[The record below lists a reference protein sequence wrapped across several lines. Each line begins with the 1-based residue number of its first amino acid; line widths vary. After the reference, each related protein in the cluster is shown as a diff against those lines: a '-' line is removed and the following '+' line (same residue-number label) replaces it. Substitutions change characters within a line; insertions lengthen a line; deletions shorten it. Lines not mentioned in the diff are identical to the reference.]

1 MNIRVVKTLLPA
13 IFSYTGCLRNSEA
26 DNYFKGWFN
35 MKISIIYRLSLELQ
49 RLIIGPNVAYN
60 PDCNL
65 NSYDSLSSFLI
76 ETRSNVLLT
85 RTIPAAEVLR
95 RWRSN
100 MPQEQSLTV
109 ICIDEG
115 GVAGASPPC
124 IAGVSFHLID
134 SSETA
139 HPEVEAMLIAESL
152 EHGRDER
159 ALNRDAPKS
168 VWGGDQS
175 VTLVGG
181 GIINMITAYYLV
193 NAGYKVTVL
202 EGAADPT
209 VSANWRLQGCT
220 FGGNDARVF
229 SLNEGRQ
236 HLFKGYQYTNA
247 TNTQFKLRIRDGG
260 WLIHSPNEH
269 DANTRDWVDV
279 SQRLPLWLAGRF
291 DRDIISFNQES
302 APLWRKMMADSPEL
316 FQEIGF
322 KDGLL
327 RLYATSE
334 HYNRALVIEREIDSI
349 IREVDLDTLGVE
361 FPSLRDGLEAGN
373 IAGALDVVGFS
384 LNVHK
389 FSRKLIKYIVSRGS
403 RFEWGAKVTKVLRDR
418 KGQISGL
425 EVSNKEIISSSH
437 YVISPGAYG
446 NRILSGFR
454 SENKIAGVAGL
465 WLTMPDN
472 AETRLDRPLK
482 ICRKGFAANGAAEGA
497 NIIGGTDTHGKPII
511 HVSSGHGFISLDP
524 VRVNEEQLREL
535 LPVVHETAQQYFPKQ
550 YSIAQELEGFAT
562 QIRYCV
568 RPWTSTGLGLFEV
581 APSVNGGTAI
591 ITGGHNTGGFALSP
605 SVGQAVLATLS
616 GHQHRMHTLYDPD
629 RLSNFC
635 GATES
640 RPTFVEI
647 DA

>member
-1 MNIRVVKTLLPA
+1 
-13 IFSYTGCLRNSEA
+13 
-26 DNYFKGWFN
+26 
-35 MKISIIYRLSLELQ
+35 MKISIIYRLSMELQ
-49 RLIIGPNVAYN
+49 RLIIGPNVVYH

-65 NSYDSLSSFLI
+65 SDCDSLSSFLI
-76 ETRSNVLLT
+76 ETRSNVLLA

-100 MPQEQSLTV
+100 MPQEQSLAV

-115 GVAGASPPC
+115 RVVGATPPC
-124 IAGVSFHLID
+124 IAGVSFHLVD

-152 EHGRDER
+152 AHERDER
-159 ALNRDAPKS
+159 ALNRDTPKS
-168 VWGGDQS
+168 VGGDQS

-181 GIINMITAYYLV
+181 GIVNMMTAYYLV

-202 EGAADPT
+202 EGASDPT
-209 VSANWRLQGCT
+209 ASANWRLQGCT

-236 HLFKGYQYTNA
+236 HLFKGYQHTSA
-247 TNTQFKLRIRDGG
+247 TNTQFKLRVRDGG
-260 WLIHSPNEH
+260 WLIRSPNEH
-269 DANTRDWVDV
+269 DANTREWVDV

-316 FQEIGF
+316 FHGIGF

-334 HYNRALVIEREIDSI
+334 QYNRALDIERKIDSI

-389 FSRKLIKYIVSRGS
+389 FSQKLINYIASRGS
-403 RFEWGAKVTKVLRDR
+403 RFEWGVKVTKVFRDR

-425 EVSNKEIISSSH
+425 QVNNNEIIRSSH

-472 AETRLDRPLK
+472 TEMTLDRPLK

-511 HVSSGHGFISLDP
+511 HVSSGHGFINVDPAKLDD
-524 VRVNEEQLREL
+524 EQLHEL

-550 YSIAQELEGFAT
+550 YSRAQELEGFAT

-581 APSVNGGTAI
+581 TPSVNGGQAI
-591 ITGGHNTGGFALSP
+591 VTGGHNTGGFALSP

-616 GHQHRMHTLYDPD
+616 GRPHRMHTLYDPD
-629 RLSNFC
+629 RFSNFN

-640 RPTFVEI
+640 RPNLAETDV
-647 DA
+647 

>member
-1 MNIRVVKTLLPA
+1 
-13 IFSYTGCLRNSEA
+13 
-26 DNYFKGWFN
+26 
-35 MKISIIYRLSLELQ
+35 MKISIIYRLSIELQ
-49 RLIIGPNVAYN
+49 RLIIGPNVVYN
-60 PDCNL
+60 PDCNPDC
-65 NSYDSLSSFLI
+65 YDSLSSFLI
-76 ETRSNVLLT
+76 ETRSNVLLA
-85 RTIPAAEVLR
+85 RTIPAAEVLC

-109 ICIDEG
+109 IRIDEG
-115 GVAGASPPC
+115 GVVGATPPC
-124 IAGVSFHLID
+124 IAGVSFHLVD

-152 EHGRDER
+152 EHERDVH
-159 ALNRDAPKS
+159 ALNRDTPKS
-168 VWGGDQS
+168 VGGDQS

-181 GIINMITAYYLV
+181 GIVNMITAYYLI

-202 EGAADPT
+202 EGASDPT

-236 HLFKGYQYTNA
+236 HLFKGYQHTSA
-247 TNTQFKLRIRDGG
+247 TNTQFKLRVRDDG
-260 WLIHSPNEH
+260 WLIRPPNEH
-269 DANTRDWVDV
+269 DATTRDWFDV

-302 APLWRKMMADSPEL
+302 APHWRKIMADSPEL
-316 FQEIGF
+316 FQGIGF

-334 HYNRALVIEREIDSI
+334 RYNQALVTEREIGSI

-389 FSRKLIKYIVSRGS
+389 FSRKLIKYIASRGS
-403 RFEWGAKVTKVLRDR
+403 RFEWGVKVTKVVRDR

-425 EVSNKEIISSSH
+425 QVNNNEIITSSH

-454 SENKIAGVAGL
+454 SENKIAGVAGM

-472 AETRLDRPLK
+472 TEMKLDRPLK

-497 NIIGGTDTHGKPII
+497 NIIGGTDAHGNPII
-511 HVSSGHGFISLDP
+511 HVSSGHGFINVDSAKLDD
-524 VRVNEEQLREL
+524 EQLHEL
-535 LPVVHETAQQYFPKQ
+535 FPVVHETAQQYFPKQ
-550 YSIAQELEGFAT
+550 YSRARELEGFAT

-568 RPWTSTGLGLFEV
+568 RPWTSTGLGLFEM
-581 APSVNGGTAI
+581 APSVDGGKAI

-605 SVGQAVLATLS
+605 SVGQAVLAALS
-616 GHQHRMHTLYDPD
+616 GHHHRMHTLYDPD
-629 RLSNFC
+629 RFSNFN
-635 GATES
+635 GAIES
-640 RPTFVEI
+640 RPTFAETDV
-647 DA
+647 

>member
-1 MNIRVVKTLLPA
+1 
-13 IFSYTGCLRNSEA
+13 
-26 DNYFKGWFN
+26 

-65 NSYDSLSSFLI
+65 DSYDSLSNFLI

-95 RWRSN
+95 QWRSN
-100 MPQEQSLTV
+100 MPEEQSLTV

-115 GVAGASPPC
+115 SVAASPPPC
-124 IAGVSFHLID
+124 IAGISFHLVD
-134 SSETA
+134 SNETA
-139 HPEVEAMLIAESL
+139 QPEVEAMLIAESL
-152 EHGRDER
+152 GHEWDER
-159 ALNRDAPKS
+159 ALPRDVPKS
-168 VWGGDQS
+168 VGGDQS

-181 GIINMITAYYLV
+181 GIVNMITAYYLV
-193 NAGYKVTVL
+193 NAGYGVTVL
-202 EGAADPT
+202 EGASDPT
-209 VSANWRLQGCT
+209 ASYNWRLQGCT

-236 HLFKGYQYTNA
+236 HLFKGYQHTSA
-247 TNTQFKLRIRDGG
+247 TNTQFKLRVRDGG
-260 WLIHSPNEH
+260 WLIRSPNEH

-316 FQEIGF
+316 FHGIGF

-334 HYNRALVIEREIDSI
+334 QYNRALVTEREIDSI

-361 FPSLRDGLEAGN
+361 FPSLRDGLEAGH

-389 FSRKLIKYIVSRGS
+389 FSRELIKYIASRGS
-403 RFEWGAKVTKVLRDR
+403 RFEWGVRVTKVLRDM

-425 EVSNKEIISSSH
+425 QVNNNEIIRSSH

-446 NRILSGFR
+446 NKILSGFR
-454 SENKIAGVAGL
+454 SENKIAGVAGM

-472 AETRLDRPLK
+472 TGLKLDRPLK

-497 NIIGGTDTHGKPII
+497 NIVGGTDTHGKPVI
-511 HVSSGHGFISLDP
+511 HVSSGHGFINVDRTKLDD
-524 VRVNEEQLREL
+524 EQLHEL

-550 YSIAQELEGFAT
+550 YSRAQELEGFAT

-581 APSVNGGTAI
+581 APSVNGGKAI
-591 ITGGHNTGGFALSP
+591 VTGGHNTGGFALSP
-605 SVGQAVLATLS
+605 SVGQAVLAALS

-629 RLSNFC
+629 RFSNFS
-635 GATES
+635 GTTES
-640 RPTFVEI
+640 HPTFAETDV
-647 DA
+647 